1 MVALSLFGGAV
12 LHKPA
17 YLLTIAII
25 GTASRKM
32 IVAMAKTM
40 KYAG

>member
-1 MVALSLFGGAV
+1 MKRKIS
-12 LHKPA
+12 
-17 YLLTIAII
+17 LTIAII
-25 GTASRKM
+25 GTASRRM

>member
-1 MVALSLFGGAV
+1 

-17 YLLTIAII
+17 YPLTIAII
-25 GTASRKM
+25 GTASRRM

-40 KYAG
+40 KYAGYARAGSGW

>member
-1 MVALSLFGGAV
+1 
-12 LHKPA
+12 
-17 YLLTIAII
+17 LTIAII
-25 GTASRKM
+25 GTASRRM

>member
-1 MVALSLFGGAV
+1 LSLFGGAV

-17 YLLTIAII
+17 YPLTTASK

-32 IVAMAKTM
+32 IVVMAKTM